1 MDFSVLVDQFFALTI
16 DGIALGFI
24 YSLIA
29 LGYTMVYGVLRL
41 INFANSEVFMLG
53 TFATIITSKN
63 IFGYADDTEPLTGMK
78 LVYTLLACMLV
89 SMLVCAITGVLV
101 EIIAYRRLRKMG
113 SNRLTTLISAIGV
126 SIVIS
131 ETVRILTSSAPANN
145 PRLLDK
151 IYLIS
156 YMGTEFNIGSVRIP
170 VSAFEVRLDTLLVII
185 FAILLLFS
193 VDRFVKHS
201 RLGKG
206 IRAVS
211 MSEQNSQLMGVNL
224 NKVISSTFFIAGL
237 MTGAA
242 AFFYTTVYESTKF
255 NVGFELGLAAFTA
268 AVLGGIGNIRGAFFG
283 GIALG
288 ILEIYAATI
297 FGTQW
302 KAVTAFVV
310 LVLVL
315 LFKPNGLFG
324 ESLQQARV

>member
-63 IFGYADDTEPLTGMK
+63 IFGYVDESDPISGMK
-78 LVYTLLACMLV
+78 LVYTLLACMLA

-145 PRLLDK
+145 
-151 IYLIS
+151 
-156 YMGTEFNIGSVRIP
+156 IGSVRIP
-170 VSAFEVRLDTLLVII
+170 VSAFEVRLDTLLVIV
-185 FAILLLFS
+185 FAILLLIG

-288 ILEIYAATI
+288 ILEIYAATV

>member
-1 MDFSVLVDQFFALTI
+1 MDFSVLFDQFFALTI

-53 TFATIITSKN
+53 TFATIMTSKN
-63 IFGYADDTEPLTGMK
+63 IFGYADDSEPLTGWK
-78 LVYTLLACMLV
+78 LVYTLLACMLI
-89 SMLVCAITGVLV
+89 SMLVCAIAGVLV
-101 EIIAYRRLRKMG
+101 EIIAYRRLRKNG

-151 IYLIS
+151 IFLVS
-156 YMGTEFNIGSVRIP
+156 YEGTKFHLFKFEIP
-170 VSAFEVRLDTLLVII
+170 VSAFELRLDTLLVII
-185 FAILLLFS
+185 FAIVLLVS

-211 MSEQNSQLMGVNL
+211 MSEENSQLMGVNL

-237 MTGAA
+237 IKG
-242 AFFYTTVYESTKF
+242 
-255 NVGFELGLAAFTA
+255 LGVKYIEKT
-268 AVLGGIGNIRGAFFG
+268 
-283 GIALG
+283 
-288 ILEIYAATI
+288 
-297 FGTQW
+297 
-302 KAVTAFVV
+302 
-310 LVLVL
+310 
-315 LFKPNGLFG
+315 
-324 ESLQQARV
+324 

>member
-1 MDFSVLVDQFFALTI
+1 MDFSVLFDQFFALTI

-24 YSLIA
+24 YTLIA

-53 TFATIITSKN
+53 TFATIVTSKSF
-63 IFGYADDTEPLTGMK
+63 FGYTDDAEPLTGGK
-78 LVYTLLACMLV
+78 LVYTLLTCMLV
-89 SMLVCAITGVLV
+89 SMFVCAVTGVLV
-101 EIIAYRRLRKMG
+101 EIVAYRRLRKLG

-126 SIVIS
+126 SIVLS
-131 ETVRILTSSAPANN
+131 ETVRIVTSSAPANN

-156 YMGTEFNIGSVRIP
+156 YPGTTWNVFGLSIP
-170 VSAFEVRLDTLLVII
+170 ISAFEVRLDTLLVIV
-185 FAILLLFS
+185 FAIILLFI
-193 VDRFVKHS
+193 VDTFVQKT

-211 MSEQNSQLMGVNL
+211 MSEQNAQLMGVNL

-242 AFFYTTVYESTKF
+242 SFFYVTVYESTKF

-288 ILEIYAATI
+288 ILEIYAATV

-302 KAVTAFVV
+302 KAVTAFIV

>member
-1 MDFSVLVDQFFALTI
+1 MDFSVLFDQFFALTI

-53 TFATIITSKN
+53 TFATIMTSKK
-63 IFGYADDTEPLTGMK
+63 IFGYGDDAEPLTGWK
-78 LVYTLLACMLV
+78 LVYTLLACMLI
-89 SMLVCAITGVLV
+89 SMLVCAIAGVLV
-101 EIIAYRRLRKMG
+101 EIIAYRRLRKNG
-113 SNRLTTLISAIGV
+113 SNKLTTLISAIGV

-145 PRLLDK
+145 PRILDK
-151 IYLIS
+151 IYLVS
-156 YMGTEFNIGSVRIP
+156 YEGTKLHIFSVEVP
-170 VSAFEVRLDTLLVII
+170 VSAFELRLDTLLVII
-185 FAILLLFS
+185 FAIVLLVL

-211 MSEQNSQLMGVNL
+211 MSEENSQLMGVNL

-268 AVLGGIGNIRGAFFG
+268 AVLGGIGNLRGAFFG

-288 ILEIYAATI
+288 LLEIYAATI

-324 ESLQQARV
+324 ESLQRARV

>member
-1 MDFSVLVDQFFALTI
+1 MDFSVLFDQFFALTI

-24 YSLIA
+24 YTLIA
-29 LGYTMVYGVLRL
+29 LGYTMIYGVLRL

-53 TFATIITSKN
+53 TFATVITSKN
-63 IFGYADDTEPLTGMK
+63 IFGYADDAEPLTGFK
-78 LVYTLLACMLV
+78 LIYTLVACMLV
-89 SMLVCAITGVLV
+89 SMIVCAITGVLV
-101 EIIAYRRLRKMG
+101 EIVAYRRLRKIG

-126 SIVIS
+126 SIVLS

-156 YMGTEFNIGSVRIP
+156 YPGTTWDVFGKSIP
-170 VSAFEVRLDTLLVII
+170 ISAFEVRLDTLLVIV
-185 FAILLLFS
+185 FAIVLLS
-193 VDRFVKHS
+193 IVDTFVQRT

-211 MSEQNSQLMGVNL
+211 MSEQNAQLMGVNL

-242 AFFYTTVYESTKF
+242 SFFYVTVYESTKF

-268 AVLGGIGNIRGAFFG
+268 AVLGGIGNIRGAFVG

-288 ILEIYAATI
+288 LLEIYAATV

>member
-24 YSLIA
+24 YTLIA

-53 TFATIITSKN
+53 TFATVITSKN
-63 IFGYADDTEPLTGMK
+63 FFGYADDAEPLSGSK
-78 LVYTLLACMLV
+78 LVYTLLVCMLV
-89 SMLVCAITGVLV
+89 SMFVCAVTGVLV
-101 EIIAYRRLRKMG
+101 EIVAYRRLRKIG

-126 SIVIS
+126 SIVLS

-156 YMGTEFNIGSVRIP
+156 YPGTSWNIFGLSVPI
-170 VSAFEVRLDTLLVII
+170 SAFEVRLDTLLVIV
-185 FAILLLFS
+185 FAIILLFI
-193 VDRFVKHS
+193 VDRFVQKT

-211 MSEQNSQLMGVNL
+211 MSEQNAQLMGVNL

-242 AFFYTTVYESTKF
+242 SFFYVTVYESTKF

-302 KAVTAFVV
+302 KAVTAFIV

>member
-1 MDFSVLVDQFFALTI
+1 
-16 DGIALGFI
+16 
-24 YSLIA
+24 
-29 LGYTMVYGVLRL
+29 
-41 INFANSEVFMLG
+41 
-53 TFATIITSKN
+53 
-63 IFGYADDTEPLTGMK
+63 
-78 LVYTLLACMLV
+78 MLV
-89 SMLVCAITGVLV
+89 SMFVCAVTGVLV
-101 EIIAYRRLRKMG
+101 EIVAYRRLRKLG

-126 SIVIS
+126 SIVLS
-131 ETVRILTSSAPANN
+131 ETVRIVTSSAPANN

-156 YMGTEFNIGSVRIP
+156 YPGTTWNVFGLSIP
-170 VSAFEVRLDTLLVII
+170 ISAFEVRLDTLLVIV
-185 FAILLLFS
+185 FAIILLFI
-193 VDRFVKHS
+193 VDTFVQKT

-211 MSEQNSQLMGVNL
+211 MSEQNAQLMGVNL

-242 AFFYTTVYESTKF
+242 SFFYVTVYESTKF

-288 ILEIYAATI
+288 ILEIYAATV

-302 KAVTAFVV
+302 KAVTAFIV